1 MAKQKKKKKK
11 GGNPLWTI
19 VFVAALA
26 VFCFSAYKLIGIYLD
41 YKTGTDEYKDLQQY
55 TTEITKTPET
65 PAPTKAADASAESEP
80 EATPEPETPD
90 YPTEPPLSVD
100 FDALKAIN
108 PDVKGW
114 LYIEALDISYPVVQG
129 PDNDAYIHTTYE
141 GTSNFAG
148 SIFLDYQNQG
158 DFSDGNT
165 IVYGHN
171 MKNLSMFGKLKQMKE
186 QEKYKDSV
194 YFWMLTPESN
204 DVYQIFSAFYTEAD
218 SDVYTMYSGGGE
230 AFAQY
235 LANMAARSEIPVE
248 QPPMDENSHIITLST
263 CAASDTTGR
272 FVVMGVRRNR

>member
-1 MAKQKKKKKK
+1 M
-11 GGNPLWTI
+11 
-19 VFVAALA
+19 
-26 VFCFSAYKLIGIYLD
+26 
-41 YKTGTDEYKDLQQY
+41 
-55 TTEITKTPET
+55 
-65 PAPTKAADASAESEP
+65 
-80 EATPEPETPD
+80 
-90 YPTEPPLSVD
+90 
-100 FDALKAIN
+100 
-108 PDVKGW
+108 KGW

-129 PDNDAYIHTTYE
+129 PDNDAYLHTTYE

-171 MKNLSMFGKLKQMKE
+171 MKNLSMFGKLKQIKE

-194 YFWMLTPESN
+194 YFWMMTPESN

>member
-1 MAKQKKKKKK
+1 MAKQKKKKKR

-41 YKTGTDEYKDLQQY
+41 YKTGTEEYKDLQQY

-65 PAPTKAADASAESEP
+65 PAPTKTADASAESEP
-80 EATPEPETPD
+80 AATPEPETPD

-129 PDNDAYIHTTYE
+129 PDNDAYLHMTYE

>member
-1 MAKQKKKKKK
+1 MAKQKKKKKR

-41 YKTGTDEYKDLQQY
+41 YKTGTEEYKDLQQY

-65 PAPTKAADASAESEP
+65 PAPTKTADASAESEP
-80 EATPEPETPD
+80 AATPEPETPD

-129 PDNDAYIHTTYE
+129 PDNDAYLHTTYE